1 MSKLY
6 QLIQSE
12 YKFEYITEY
21 VKPEGLIK
29 KRSTRLTPKIYPKI
43 FSEKHLITFSEE
55 EKQQTLQKY
64 KS

>member
-1 MSKLY
+1 M
-6 QLIQSE
+6 IQSKHVGK
-12 YKFEYITEY
+12 YQKS
-21 VKPEGLIK
+21 EGLIK

-43 FSEKHLITFSEE
+43 FSEKYLTAFSEE